1 MKRLLAFVLGAATAF
16 SASALETS
24 DVDYGQSTVSSQLSL
39 IWEFDE
45 IAYNGQTCAVITG
58 VRNSGGATV
67 SGDIAVPGTV
77 TIVYDEEN
85 VKSYIVKKI
94 AADAFRNQLGVS
106 SITIPQTV
114 EDIDTPFCTGCSLL
128 SQFAVSESNPWFT
141 THNGLLFDKDKE
153 TLVACPATMEA
164 VQLPSTMT
172 TVGDSAFAGCFRLKD
187 LTLPAAVA
195 EIGDNAFAGCKKL
208 RSVTFNGNQPS
219 VGSDLFSGAPAT
231 TVYIPKGNATWPS
244 VPGTWQGQ
252 NLQYTTGGVIS
263 GVTSAVSG
271 NVTWYFR
278 VVDGQ
283 AELYNNGQPCIGS
296 GVSQTY
302 TWDSLNAEWAPD
314 GTLRIPASLGG
325 YPVTRIGENAFLD
338 CSALVSVTIPESVI
352 VIGDYAFRNCS
363 GVKSLDL
370 PEGVKAIGRHP
381 FEGSSLTTLA
391 LPESLQVLDDNP
403 MAGCSTVL
411 SVSINAN
418 NSFYAVVNG
427 LLYDKDVSLLV
438 GCPARHEGAA
448 VAATCLAIG
457 PEAFNGCFRASNLL
471 IPEHVVLIGEGAF
484 TDMPRLAS
492 LVFPASVREIDG
504 AGLFDGCENL
514 EFVGFSGDAPATD
527 PEIFSGTP
535 ESLKVYVRQE
545 TRGWNGDPA
554 SSALPADGKWPLSG
568 TSRRVIENLDVSA
581 EADLKEGDVVTI
593 INTNGQMYAWTM
605 KVLANKGLEILAISP
620 KPTDSFEIPSQF
632 ETVLGTMTVKSIGER
647 LFANSTGLL
656 SVTFPNSITNVGD
669 EAFLNCDVLA
679 SVSFNHGLRSIG
691 RHVFDGSAVE
701 TITLPDTVREING
714 NPLAGCSP
722 STGVN
727 VGEANPYYTVTDQG
741 VLYDRDFTTLCA
753 VPMSVEEIEI
763 PASVTTFAEECF
775 LGCLRLKKVTFLGN
789 APTAVDGDDLY
800 LDAHAAMTNFVVLG
814 DTSFGPVP
822 GSWHL
827 RPVVSWGEIP
837 VEEEGDFK
845 YRIVDG
851 YAEIYNNGEAAIK
864 PTTIGT
870 ISIPGTLGGCP
881 VKKIGDGAFRDCEYI
896 ESVSFPN
903 TVTEIGDYAFAG
915 CEQLAEIDLPANL
928 TAIGERPFYDTG
940 LLALELPS
948 KVQSLNGNPAAG
960 CAYLSSITVDPAN
973 RSFASEGDLLFNRKR
988 TELIACQAY
997 AEEITIPGTVTAI
1010 GPDALSRCYDLRK
1023 VTFLG
1028 DAPSCAD
1035 DLYVDCE
1042 DVTTF
1047 VGENAVG
1054 FTEDVWKSR
1063 PIVVLGGSSD
1073 DDPPGRQEYTDADGN
1088 TWLYTVEGGKAKLGY
1103 WGETPVLGN
1112 PDAEGTVKVPE
1123 TLGGYPLTTIP
1134 DGAFEDCENVK
1145 CIEIPAT
1152 ITGIGE
1158 GVFNGCT
1165 ALEEI
1170 KVAPANPNYKSRYGA
1185 LLSRDGKRLLKV
1197 PAKFDFD
1204 WTLTETVT
1212 GTEKT
1217 IQVLTQRFIDE
1228 TGKITLLPPVTNVI
1242 EVGAQTTGSSVSN
1255 HFATITQDQ
1264 LFAGVKSIA
1273 DYAFTDCGAVE
1284 IPESTTSVKVLKSE
1298 ATVVGDNTAVEMH
1311 VIEGKISYE
1320 LDEPLV
1326 IPSSVASVATHATEG
1341 SYFTSVTDLSTVPV
1355 VGTLG
1360 RVAETLG
1367 VADPRLDAVIDTE
1380 AKLADFNA
1388 FLRSAGITSPAALS
1402 TAQKEHLLESY
1413 EVSAV
1418 TPSAVLL
1425 TDEPVIT
1432 IDRFVQGFDADN
1444 MDLRI
1449 SLKSGTSDVTMA
1461 KEKIREMIR
1470 VGASLDAMTKSPKI
1484 LASPDTDGSTVY
1496 FTVTAPDELR
1506 GSGSLFYQ
1514 VKISR

>member
-1 MKRLLAFVLGAATAF
+1 MRRLLAFVLGAATAF
-16 SASALETS
+16 SASALETY
-24 DVDYGQSTVSSQLSL
+24 DVDYGQYTVSSQLSL

-67 SGDIAVPGTV
+67 SGDIAVPETV

-128 SQFAVSESNPWFT
+128 SQFSVSESNPWFT

-219 VGSDLFSGAPAT
+219 VGTGLFSGAPAT

-252 NLQYTTGGVIS
+252 NLQYTSGGVVS

-314 GTLRIPASLGG
+314 GTLRIPSSLGG

-352 VIGDYAFRNCS
+352 IIGDYAFRNCS
-363 GVKSLDL
+363 GVKSLDI

-418 NSFYAVVNG
+418 NSFYTVVNG
-427 LLYDKDVSLLV
+427 LLYDKDVSILV

-535 ESLKVYVRQE
+535 EPLKVYVRQE
-545 TRGWNGDPA
+545 TKGWNGDPA
-554 SSALPADGKWPLSG
+554 SSALPADGKWPVSG

-714 NPLAGCSP
+714 SPLAGCSP

-727 VGEANPYYTVTDQG
+727 VGEANPYFTVTDQG

-763 PASVTTFAEECF
+763 PASVSTFAEECF

-800 LDAHAAMTNFVVLG
+800 LDAHSSLTNFVAAG
-814 DTSFGPVP
+814 NTTFGTLP
-822 GSWHL
+822 GTWHL
-827 RPVVSWGEIP
+827 RPAVSTGS
-837 VEEEGDFK
+837 V
-845 YRIVDG
+845 
-851 YAEIYNNGEAAIK
+851 K
-864 PTTIGT
+864 PTEE
-870 ISIPGTLGGCP
+870 P
-881 VKKIGDGAFRDCEYI
+881 
-896 ESVSFPN
+896 
-903 TVTEIGDYAFAG
+903 
-915 CEQLAEIDLPANL
+915 PA
-928 TAIGERPFYDTG
+928 
-940 LLALELPS
+940 
-948 KVQSLNGNPAAG
+948 
-960 CAYLSSITVDPAN
+960 
-973 RSFASEGDLLFNRKR
+973 
-988 TELIACQAY
+988 
-997 AEEITIPGTVTAI
+997 
-1010 GPDALSRCYDLRK
+1010 
-1023 VTFLG
+1023 
-1028 DAPSCAD
+1028 
-1035 DLYVDCE
+1035 
-1042 DVTTF
+1042 
-1047 VGENAVG
+1047 
-1054 FTEDVWKSR
+1054 
-1063 PIVVLGGSSD
+1063 
-1073 DDPPGRQEYTDADGN
+1073 GRQEYTDDDGN
-1088 TWLYTVEGGKAKLGY
+1088 TWLYTIEDGEVNLGH
-1103 WGETPVLGN
+1103 WGSTPVLKN
-1112 PDAEGTVKVPE
+1112 PATVGTVKVPE
-1123 TLGGYPLTTIP
+1123 TIGGFPLSVIP
-1134 DGAFEDCENVK
+1134 DDAFENCVNLT

-1152 ITGIGE
+1152 IVDVGATA
-1158 GVFNGCT
+1158 FNGCT
-1165 ALEEI
+1165 SLEEI
-1170 KVAPANPNYKSRYGA
+1170 KVAAANPEFKSAYGA
-1185 LLSRDGKRLLKV
+1185 LYSRDGGTLIKV
-1197 PAKFDFD
+1197 PAGFSFDR
-1204 WTLTETVT
+1204 TTVETVT
-1212 GTEKT
+1212 ESEKT
-1217 IQVLTQRFIDE
+1217 WQIISQYFEEVNGTLVLRPAE
-1228 TGKITLLPPVTNVI
+1228 TNELS
-1242 EVGAQTTGSSVSN
+1242 VGHVDTRISSVD
-1255 HFATITQDQ
+1255 HEATISQERLFSGVTQ
-1264 LFAGVKSIA
+1264 IA
-1273 DYAFTDCGAVE
+1273 DYAFTDCGAVALPDG
-1284 IPESTTSVKVLKSE
+1284 IRNVKVISAIAK
-1298 ATVVGDNTAVEMH
+1298 VIGDNTAIEQN
-1311 VIEGKISYE
+1311 VIDGSTTYSLYE
-1320 LDEPLV
+1320 ALR
-1326 IPSSVASVATHATEG
+1326 IPSAITVIGEHATDGSYFSVIGDESTPRFYVPPASMRGRAVTSAPAATEG
-1341 SYFTSVTDLSTVPV
+1341 FTTAARKNYFGWISDGGIP
-1355 VGTLG
+1355 LG
-1360 RVAETLG
+1360 
-1367 VADPRLDAVIDTE
+1367 
-1380 AKLADFNA
+1380 
-1388 FLRSAGITSPAALS
+1388 
-1402 TAQKEHLLESY
+1402 
-1413 EVSAV
+1413 
-1418 TPSAVLL
+1418 
-1425 TDEPVIT
+1425 
-1432 IDRFVQGFDADN
+1432 
-1444 MDLRI
+1444 
-1449 SLKSGTSDVTMA
+1449 
-1461 KEKIREMIR
+1461 
-1470 VGASLDAMTKSPKI
+1470 
-1484 LASPDTDGSTVY
+1484 
-1496 FTVTAPDELR
+1496 TVTARTNAKNKLTGSVSAIGRKKQTVKSADQLGGLGEVVIGEVYDGFKGKVWTVTFATVDNGGDRMLNGYTVLSLTVKAKGKVGITGYAADGTKITATSQLVRLDDGIFLPIAIQLYSGKKGGFAALCKITGESISVISHGPFFGKRATADIMAGACGTPSTLSLGNPDCEIPEGYSVPEKAMWR
-1506 GSGSLFYQ
+1506 PRYNKKSGIITGSFKLLNQTGKKVQ
-1514 VKISR
+1514 VKVFGVSVNSTGYATAVIQKTASMPAVFTE